1 MVVDIKSERFIKRTC
16 LQLDLF
22 DMTMMTIMFDAKSSE
37 SESFKCR
44 GVYDECPSYDACF
57 VHQMAESL

>member
-1 MVVDIKSERFIKRTC
+1 MEVDIKSERFIKRMC
-16 LQLDLF
+16 LQQDLF
-22 DMTMMTIMFDAKSSE
+22 DVTMVKIMFDTKSSE

-57 VHQMAESL
+57 VH